1 MRGHHPGESIRVFHG
16 PLRACALLSV
26 SAETQVKTSGDR
38 SELPFRGG
46 SYNGNGVG
54 AGVFALN
61 LNNPRSNSNWDVG
74 FRAALLSQPDAS
86 DLRVRRQ
93 RREIKGV
100 CLPAFQRAKNKNLM
114 NAASNPACAG
124 RTPQR
129 MNPAKGTNH
138 SCLFAAAIGIMV
150 SGPVCSRSTSIT
162 RARTAMVILVSAPL
176 YPHCQIFKAHG
187 LCLST
192 EGIKGFVSC
201 L

>member
-1 MRGHHPGESIRVFHG
+1 MRGHHPGESIRVLHG
-16 PLRACALLSV
+16 ALRACALLSV

-38 SELPFRGG
+38 SGLPFRGG
-46 SYNGNGVG
+46 NYWNGVG

-61 LNNPRSNSNWDVG
+61 LENPRSNSNWDVG
-74 FRAALLSQPDAS
+74 FRAALLSQPDTS
-86 DLRVRRQ
+86 NSRVCCQ
-93 RREIKGV
+93 CREIKGA
-100 CLPAFQRAKNKNLM
+100 CLPAFQMAKNKNIM
-114 NAASNPACAG
+114 NAASNPVNAG

-129 MNPAKGTNH
+129 MNPAKGTNQ

-150 SGPVCSRSTSIT
+150 AGPVCSRSTSTT
-162 RARTAMVILVSAPL
+162 RARTATIMWVSAPL